1 MLQTFGKYGTSDV
14 LEQLRCYEIE
24 MRRQARISAERA
36 IVVRTASAL
45 QVWLWLLIFV
55 FQNEFGISK
64 SIQPGYL
71 DFDNLPETNFTCNG
85 KVIGGYYADLE
96 TSCQMFHVCTVG
108 QQDEPMDIKFLCLNG
123 TVFDQETRVCERV
136 DEVDCTKS
144 EKFYSLNLEL
154 YGSTAPPIIQP
165 DKSSTPNSPTE
176 QSHSITTKTN
186 TEDLLDPSVN
196 EMPTTTNDKIQ
207 AISPDVLDSTEDPIQ
222 EIKKNDPKIAQ
233 SSSSHPLKQNAERNE
248 EYQDEDEETEEYE
261 EDYSNHLT
269 TSTVQTIIT
278 TTSTT
283 TVEPTSSTTSTV
295 TTNRPSAIPPQ
306 ISSTSPIASP
316 PLPNIHPSS
325 TPSAQPLTTIDPSL
339 LSPQEFI
346 YRHRGPGSEAI
357 SFQRQSFR
365 PADGVYITHAPP
377 QQFDHFQYESSRTAP
392 RPVNRPTPFVQRPQP
407 FRATTLDPRDQILRP
422 GPSSQPSERHETS
435 VKHRPQPYPSALPPQ
450 HALPFN
456 PFYFDR
462 KRSDDLSSEKETPP
476 SARSVAPPT
485 VTERPPIK
493 PKSPPRVIVTA
504 SASVSDSNG
513 KRLNYTVGN
522 VVSAV
527 KPIVAINYDDY
538 KESDLIFDP
547 FFLDVP
553 KLNKRRKTR
562 SNSPRK
568 IFTVPATATVPTS
581 LIPKNSVKPTL
592 SPVTSRA
599 TTIKI
604 SSTTPSTT
612 TTTAAWNPEDYVDDN
627 YEPHAYMPPI
637 PPLAVLVAQERVKHR
652 KLEMQPDN
660 ELSKTKINVIEM
672 STSNGP
678 KEQSWPTPSA
688 VQTISSQSAGMEAA
702 ASATDVTSSSPFR
715 APACAL
721 SRSNDCRNRA

>member
-1 MLQTFGKYGTSDV
+1 
-14 LEQLRCYEIE
+14 
-24 MRRQARISAERA
+24 MRRQARVSVGDAL
-36 IVVRTASAL
+36 VVRSASAL

-55 FQNEFGISK
+55 FQNEFRISR

-71 DFDNLPETNFTCNG
+71 DFDNLPETNFTCAG

-154 YGSTAPPIIQP
+154 YGSTTPPIIEP
-165 DKSSTPNSPTE
+165 DKMTTKPQSTE
-176 QSHSITTKTN
+176 QSQQTTKTS
-186 TEDLLDPSVN
+186 TEILSDPSVFDT
-196 EMPTTTNDKIQ
+196 PTTSNVKLQ
-207 AISPDVLDSTEDPIQ
+207 SLSPDAFDSTEDPIQ
-222 EIKKNDPKIAQ
+222 EIKKDESKISQ
-233 SSSSHPLKQNAERNE
+233 SPSPQPIPIGQVGGFHD
-248 EYQDEDEETEEYE
+248 EYQYEDEYE
-261 EDYSNHLT
+261 EDYSQPLK
-269 TSTVQTIIT
+269 TSTIQSLIT

-283 TVEPTSSTTSTV
+283 TKKPTSTSALTTTST
-295 TTNRPSAIPPQ
+295 TRPSPSSQLTSSSPT
-306 ISSTSPIASP
+306 ISSLAPNTHTSS
-316 PLPNIHPSS
+316 PLP
-325 TPSAQPLTTIDPSL
+325 ALPLTTIDPSL

-365 PADGVYITHAPP
+365 PADGVFITHAPP

-392 RPVNRPTPFVQRPQP
+392 RPISRPTPFVQKPQP
-407 FRATTLDPRDQILRP
+407 FRATTLDPRDQIMRP

-435 VKHRPQPYPSALPPQ
+435 VKHRPQTYPSALPPQ

-456 PFYFDR
+456 PFYYDR
-462 KRSDDLSSEKETPP
+462 KRSDEFTSEKETPP
-476 SARSVAPPT
+476 IARSVAPPT
-485 VTERPPIK
+485 VTERPPTK
-493 PKSPPRVIVTA
+493 LKSPPRVIVTA

-513 KRLNYTVGN
+513 KKLNYTVGN

-553 KLNKRRKTR
+553 KLDKRRKTR
-562 SNSPRK
+562 SNKHRK
-568 IFTVPATATVPTS
+568 IFTIPATATVPTNLISKTS
-581 LIPKNSVKPTL
+581 LKPTL

-599 TTIKI
+599 TTTTI
-604 SSTTPSTT
+604 SSTPPTT

-627 YEPHAYMPPI
+627 YEPHAYLPPI
-637 PPLAVLVAQERVKHR
+637 PPLAVLVTQDSVKFA
-652 KLEMQPDN
+652 KLKKQSIKDLNKED
-660 ELSKTKINVIEM
+660 ESRTEM
-672 STSNGP
+672 SSSNFGP

-688 VQTISSQSAGMEAA
+688 MQIISSQSAGMEAVV
-702 ASATDVTSSSPFR
+702 SMTGVTTPSPIK
-715 APACAL
+715 APACAS
-721 SRSNDCRNRA
+721 SRSTDCRNRA